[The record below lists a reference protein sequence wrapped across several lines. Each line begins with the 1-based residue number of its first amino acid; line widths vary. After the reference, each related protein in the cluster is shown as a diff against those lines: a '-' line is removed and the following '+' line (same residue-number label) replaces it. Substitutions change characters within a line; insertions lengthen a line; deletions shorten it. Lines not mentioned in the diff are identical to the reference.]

1 MKSFS
6 YVVFTAIVILIAG
19 VAPAQDALHIDNDG
33 EVGIGT
39 NSPTVPLHIV
49 STAAPS
55 NTVLQIENTG
65 PARFRFK
72 NNTNG
77 ITWNVGHVAPAGTG
91 LVFSDVGD
99 AVSELLLDVNGN
111 MTIAGTLTAGNPPS
125 TFPDYVFADDYALMP
140 LEDLGKYVRENRHLP
155 NVPSADQIAAEG
167 KLNISEFQYRLLEKI
182 EELTLYTLQQQQNVE
197 KLRAQIKE
205 LQQQRA
211 AETPAAVQEVQ

>member
-1 MKSFS
+1 MKNMR

-39 NSPTVPLHIV
+39 NSPTVPLHVV
-49 STAAPS
+49 SAAAPS
-55 NTVLQIENTG
+55 NTVLQVENNG

-72 NNTNG
+72 NNSNG

-99 AVSELLLDVNGN
+99 SVSELLLDVNGN
-111 MTIAGTLTAGNPPS
+111 LTISGTLTAGNPGQ

-140 LEDLGKYVRENRHLP
+140 LDELGKFVKENRHLP

-182 EELTLYTLQQQQNVE
+182 EELTLYTVQQQQNIE
-197 KLRAQIKE
+197 ELRAQIEE
-205 LQQQRA
+205 LKQQRA
-211 AETPAAVQEVQ
+211 VQTP